1 MSTAWIDELLQAGR
15 QLRQIDGGLL
25 SALDADDPG
34 SPYDGRAAIY
44 DRVVGSR
51 LYNRLVW
58 GSSPASYAA
67 FAATAAAVGNGHGP
81 MLDVGCGS
89 AVFTAAAYST
99 TDRPLVLVDSSLGM
113 LARAAERLG
122 SRGSDGRP
130 PVFIQA
136 DLFELPFLP
145 ASFPT
150 VASFGMLHLFEDLA
164 GTLDALKSQVSPGGS
179 LHATSLVGGTAIG
192 RRALTLLHRTG
203 QVSSPRTEAEL
214 AAAARHV
221 LGPAASVSREG
232 SMAFL
237 SWHS

>member
-1 MSTAWIDELLQAGR
+1 MSTAWINDFIAPGR
-15 QLRQIDGGLL
+15 QLRQLDGGLL

-34 SPYDGRAAIY
+34 SPYDGRAAMY
-44 DRVVGSR
+44 DRVIGSR

-67 FAATAAAVGNGHGP
+67 FAATAAAVGNGRGP
-81 MLDVGCGS
+81 LLDVGCGS

-99 TDRPLVLVDSSLGM
+99 TDRPLVLVDRSVGM

-122 SRGSDGRP
+122 ARGTGGSRA
-130 PVFIQA
+130 VFIQA
-136 DLFELPFLP
+136 DLFDLPFRP

-164 GTLDALKSQVSPGGS
+164 GTLDALKSQVAPGGS
-179 LHATSLVGGTAIG
+179 LHATSLVGVTALG
-192 RRALTLLHRTG
+192 RRALALLHRTG
-203 QVSSPRTEAEL
+203 EVAAPRTEGEL